1 MKRKNLRLFLCF
13 MLLVLC
19 LPSIAAAAPERR
31 IALVIGNSAYSS
43 GPLKSPVNDAA
54 AMSAQLQK
62 LGFTVILKRDA
73 NLRGMEDALTD
84 FGDRLKQGG
93 VGLFYYAGHGLQ
105 VGGVN
110 YLVPVEARISQ
121 ESDIRHETLD
131 LGKVINEMANTN
143 NGLNIVILDA
153 CRGNPYYPGFRNVA
167 RGLAGVSSAP
177 VGMFISYSTGTNQVA
192 RDGEGKNSPYTRVLL
207 ENIAQPGLTINKVF
221 MNVRSKLMKET
232 GQAPWELSSLDREFF
247 FVPGSPERLAA
258 AVPAGKATYD
268 PDDANRKLEEEQRR
282 LAEERASFAKKKALE
297 ANRKMIAAERERL
310 MAEQEKARQA
320 EARRIA
326 AEKASLE
333 EERQKTAEERKPLA
347 AEQEEARRLEEERA
361 SFAKK
366 KAQGE
371 KRRKIAE
378 EAGRLATEQKAER
391 MAVVQEPGRMAVVQE
406 AGRPAAEQEAE
417 RLAVL
422 QEAQRPA
429 AEQEVERLAAEERE
443 RAKKSTT
450 LAMAKPPSQ
459 STARETARGDRF
471 IAYRD
476 GTVLDTSTNLM
487 WAAKDNGRD
496 IKWSNAKSYC
506 ENYRGGGY
514 KDWRMPTQDE
524 LAGLYDNA
532 NSYRSACGVLNLTK
546 LIRLTC
552 SAPWASE
559 TRGSD
564 AALFYFLYG
573 SRSWVR
579 QSYDRSARALPVR
592 SVK

>member
-1 MKRKNLRLFLCF
+1 MKRKTIRLFLCF

-43 GPLKSPVNDAA
+43 GPLKSPVNDAT

-62 LGFTVILKRDA
+62 LGFNVILKMDA
-73 NLRGMEDALTD
+73 NLRGMEGALTD

-105 VGGVN
+105 LGGVN
-110 YLVPVEARISQ
+110 YLVPVEATINR

-131 LGKVINEMANTN
+131 LGKVIHEMANTN

-153 CRGNPYYPGFRNVA
+153 CRDNPYYPGFRNVA
-167 RGLAGVSSAP
+167 RGLAGVSNAP
-177 VGMFISYSTGTNQVA
+177 VGMFIAYSTWTNRVVKDG
-192 RDGEGKNSPYTRVLL
+192 DGENSPYTRVLL
-207 ENIAQPGLTINKVF
+207 ENIAQPGLTIKNVF
-221 MNVRSKLMKET
+221 MNVRRKIKKET
-232 GQAPWELSSLDREFF
+232 GQVPWELSSLDRDFF

-268 PDDANRKLEEEQRR
+268 LDDANRKLEKEQRHIE
-282 LAEERASFAKKKALE
+282 EERAAFAKKKALE
-297 ANRKMIAAERERL
+297 ENRQMIAAERERL
-310 MAEQEKARQA
+310 AAEQEKARQA
-320 EARRIA
+320 EARRLV

-333 EERQKTAEERKPLA
+333 EERQKTAEERKRLA
-347 AEQEEARRLEEERA
+347 AEQEESRRLEEERA

-378 EAGRLATEQKAER
+378 EVGRLATEQKAER
-391 MAVVQEPGRMAVVQE
+391 
-406 AGRPAAEQEAE
+406 PAAEQKAE

-422 QEAQRPA
+422 QEAQRLVA
-429 AEQEVERLAAEERE
+429 KQEVERLAAEERE
-443 RAKKSTT
+443 RARKRTT
-450 LAMAKPPSQ
+450 LAMAKPPFQ
-459 STARETARGDRF
+459 STARETARDDRF

-487 WAAKDNGRD
+487 WASKDNGRD

-514 KDWRMPTQDE
+514 RDWRMPTQDE
-524 LAGLYDNA
+524 LAGLYDESK
-532 NSYRSACGVLNLTK
+532 SYTPKQRDYSVHLTDWIELTAC
-546 LIRLTC
+546 C
-552 SAPWASE
+552 PWASDV
-559 TRGSD
+559 RGSG
-564 AALFYFLYG
+564 AAYFGFSAGGRGWGLPSDSD
-573 SRSWVR
+573 SR
-579 QSYDRSARALPVR
+579 RALPVR
-592 SVK
+592 SGK

>member
-1 MKRKNLRLFLCF
+1 MKRKTIRLFPCF
-13 MLLVLC
+13 MLLAFC
-19 LPSIAAAAPERR
+19 LPSIAAAAPEQR

-62 LGFTVILKRDA
+62 LGFTVILKMDA
-73 NLRGMEDALTD
+73 NLRGMEGALAD

-110 YLVPVEARISQ
+110 YLVPVEARINR

-131 LGKVINEMANTN
+131 LGKVLNEMASTN

-153 CRGNPYYPGFRNVA
+153 CRDNPYYPGFRNVA
-167 RGLAGVSSAP
+167 RGLAGVSNAP
-177 VGMFISYSTGTNQVA
+177 MGMFISYSTGTNRVVK
-192 RDGEGKNSPYTRVLL
+192 DGGGGNSPYTKALL

-232 GQAPWELSSLDREFF
+232 GQVPWELSSLDRDFF
-247 FVPGSPERLAA
+247 FVSGSPERLAT

-268 PDDANRKLEEEQRR
+268 LDDANRKLEEEQRR
-282 LAEERASFAKKKALE
+282 LAEESAAFAKKKALE
-297 ANRKMIAAERERL
+297 ENRQMIAAERERL
-310 MAEQEKARQA
+310 KAEQEKARQA
-320 EARRIA
+320 EARRLV
-326 AEKASLE
+326 AEKASVE
-333 EERQKTAEERKPLA
+333 KERQKTAEERKRLA
-347 AEQEEARRLEEERA
+347 AEQEEARRLEEEKA
-361 SFAKK
+361 SFPKEK
-366 KAQGE
+366 VQGE

-391 MAVVQEPGRMAVVQE
+391 LAVVQE
-406 AGRPAAEQEAE
+406 AGRPAAEQETE

-422 QEAQRPA
+422 QEAQRLEVLREA
-429 AEQEVERLAAEERE
+429 HRLAVLQEVQRLAAEERE
-443 RAKKSTT
+443 RAEKSTT
-450 LAMAKPPSQ
+450 LAMAKPPLQ
-459 STARETARGDRF
+459 SKARETAKENRF
-471 IAYRD
+471 IAYKD

-496 IKWSNAKSYC
+496 IKWANAKSYC

-524 LAGLYDNA
+524 LAGLYDDTK
-532 NSYRSACGVLNLTK
+532 SYKSACGVLNLTK

-592 SVK
+592 SGK

>member
-1 MKRKNLRLFLCF
+1 MKRKTIRLFLCF

-43 GPLKSPVNDAA
+43 GPLKSPVNDAT

-62 LGFTVILKRDA
+62 LGFNVILKMDA
-73 NLRGMEDALTD
+73 NLRGMEGALTD

-105 VGGVN
+105 IGGVN
-110 YLVPVEARISQ
+110 YLVPVEARINR

-131 LGKVINEMANTN
+131 LGKVIHEMANTN

-153 CRGNPYYPGFRNVA
+153 CRDNPYYPGFRNVA
-167 RGLAGVSSAP
+167 RGLAGVSNAP
-177 VGMFISYSTGTNQVA
+177 VGMFISYSTWTNRVA
-192 RDGEGKNSPYTRVLL
+192 KDGNGENSPYTRVLL
-207 ENIAQPGLTINKVF
+207 EDIARPGLTINKVF
-221 MNVRSKLMKET
+221 MNVRSKIKKET
-232 GQAPWELSSLDREFF
+232 GQVPWELSSLDRDFF

-268 PDDANRKLEEEQRR
+268 LDDANRKLEKEQRHIE
-282 LAEERASFAKKKALE
+282 EERAAFAKKKALE
-297 ANRKMIAAERERL
+297 ENRQMIAAERERL
-310 MAEQEKARQA
+310 AAEQEKARQA
-320 EARRIA
+320 EARRLV
-326 AEKASLE
+326 AEKASFE
-333 EERQKTAEERKPLA
+333 EERQKTAEERKRLA
-347 AEQEEARRLEEERA
+347 AEQEESRRLEEERA

-378 EAGRLATEQKAER
+378 EVGRLATEQKAER
-391 MAVVQEPGRMAVVQE
+391 
-406 AGRPAAEQEAE
+406 PAAEQKAE

-422 QEAQRPA
+422 QEAQRLA
-429 AEQEVERLAAEERE
+429 AEQEVERLVAKQEVERLAAEERE
-443 RAKKSTT
+443 RARKSTV
-450 LAMAKPPSQ
+450 LAMAKRPFQ
-459 STARETARGDRF
+459 STARETARDDRF

-476 GTVLDTSTNLM
+476 GTVLDTSTNLI

-524 LAGLYDNA
+524 LAGLYDA
-532 NSYRSACGVLNLTK
+532 AKSYRSACGVVNLTK

-592 SVK
+592 SGK